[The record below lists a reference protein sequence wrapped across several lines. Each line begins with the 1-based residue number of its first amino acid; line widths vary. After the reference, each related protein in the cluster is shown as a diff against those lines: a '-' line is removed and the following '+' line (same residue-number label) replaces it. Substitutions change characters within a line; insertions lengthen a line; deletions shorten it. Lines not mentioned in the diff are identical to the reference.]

1 MSNGHASLLS
11 TNSQPARKVAS
22 TVSLYNWIYANSAS
36 NSRTITQRAEVSAL
50 LRQLGVSKSALVV
63 EVGAGF
69 GELHDIHPGYLGIEQ
84 SNEGV
89 KRGQQELGAG
99 AKLQQG
105 DVTMLPLAN
114 SSVDFLFSYATLEH
128 VPQINA
134 AFAEIVRVLK
144 PGGYAWLSPAWN
156 CRSWTVAKLEQR
168 PYSDLTMSQKL
179 GKILIPMRENLI
191 VRLLQSLPGRLSR
204 ELRVALGLT
213 VSLDYQPL
221 QPDFALIEKY
231 GHVSDDDAFV
241 SMDAHAALAW
251 FAGQS
256 FQLISHPTFRKRLLI
271 RGTGILVRKPN

>member
-1 MSNGHASLLS
+1 MFNTQSSLL
-11 TNSQPARKVAS
+11 TANSQPARKVAS

-50 LRQLGVSKSALVV
+50 LRELGVSKNALVV
-63 EVGAGF
+63 EAGAGF

-89 KRGQQELGAG
+89 MRGQQELGAG

-156 CRSWTVAKLEQR
+156 CRSWTVAKLAQR

-179 GKILIPMRENLI
+179 GKILIPVRENLI

-204 ELRVALGLT
+204 ELRLALGLT

-256 FQLISHPTFRKRLLI
+256 FQLISHPTFRERLLI